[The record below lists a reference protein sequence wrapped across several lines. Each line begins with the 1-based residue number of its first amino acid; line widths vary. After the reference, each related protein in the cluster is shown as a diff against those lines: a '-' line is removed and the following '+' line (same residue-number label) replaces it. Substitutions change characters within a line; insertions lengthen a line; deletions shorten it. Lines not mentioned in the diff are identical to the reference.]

1 MFEAMNGEISKGW
14 GEENE
19 EREGNEQRG
28 PQRGHLFKG
37 KFSKRVVKFELLKG
51 CYSFFFFFN
60 LGQNRD
66 WGDWGEIIES

>member
-28 PQRGHLFKG
+28 P
-37 KFSKRVVKFELLKG
+37 
-51 CYSFFFFFN
+51 
-60 LGQNRD
+60 
-66 WGDWGEIIES
+66 